1 MNFTWIVS
9 IHIIPE
15 GSKTLFC
22 DLLNNFWEQVFI
34 YSDDCFQCMFTENLS
49 RLHSNL

>member
-1 MNFTWIVS
+1 MKFTCIVS

-22 DLLNNFWEQVFI
+22 DLLDDFWEKSWYIQMTLFSVPVYGKSI
-34 YSDDCFQCMFTENLS
+34 
-49 RLHSNL
+49 